1 MASEHPS
8 PRSRGDNLAAVRRYF
23 DGAASA
29 DVDQMLDAWTDDL
42 VYEEAFSDPPRR
54 IEGKD
59 ALRPYF
65 SKAGEVFR
73 MSLEITAVHEC
84 VDPDLLVLEYVS
96 NGTILTTGRSYA
108 NTYIGVY
115 RFRDGRIRQVKEFHN
130 PLITERARSPQ

>member
-1 MASEHPS
+1 MASE
-8 PRSRGDNLAAVRRYF
+8 RNLAAVRRYF
-23 DGAASA
+23 DGAATV
-29 DVDQMLDAWTDDL
+29 DVDQMLDPWVDDL

-73 MSLEITAVHEC
+73 MSLEITAVYEC

-96 NGTILTTGRSYA
+96 NGEVLTTGRPYA
-108 NTYIGVY
+108 NKYIGVY
-115 RFRDGRIRQVKEFHN
+115 RFRDGRIWQVKEFHN
-130 PLITERARSPQ
+130 PLVTQRARAAD

>member
-1 MASEHPS
+1 
-8 PRSRGDNLAAVRRYF
+8 VRRYF
-23 DGAASA
+23 AGAATV

-65 SKAGEVFR
+65 SKAGEAFR

-84 VDPDLLVLEYVS
+84 VAPDELILEYVS
-96 NGTILTTGRSYA
+96 NGKSSRPVASCEHLHRCVPLPRRRIWSRSSTTR
-108 NTYIGVY
+108 
-115 RFRDGRIRQVKEFHN
+115 
-130 PLITERARSPQ
+130 